1 MKKGGWRLLLFGLLA
16 VSVLAP
22 AGTALA
28 NQWGLTG
35 PLYRE
40 VASAQTWDSYTQ
52 TTEQCGNFAILG
64 SRYHNALFYAEEDT
78 SLAVYHTAVWQPE
91 DQVEQMLK
99 KTDQGII
106 LCAGTESFTFRRAG
120 DRYALT
126 EAQLDDVT
134 VTAISFDETYSEPNG
149 YCFTDG
155 TRKVVYLY
163 NALYL
168 EDFNIRLFPRTVEEV
183 LAVNLM
189 EASLA
194 SGVNCLEYRQD
205 WAQVANVGKKTAP
218 VYSAPFGEASWRAAK
233 GKACVSLKDSF
244 TVLRGFTNGDGED
257 WTCVMY
263 EVSERT
269 SRIGWVKNTLLGD
282 AAQGTPEDIW
292 VRMLNVE
299 VEASRDT
306 FLTDDPFVS
315 NYAQFTVPEG
325 TDFNCMGLLGNDW
338 AYVSAEVSNKNT
350 FTDGGAI
357 VWGFIPLRD
366 LILKPDVTIAQ
377 QDVMQQ
383 LEGTWYYAAGGGMAE
398 DRLTLHADGTYEG
411 AYLNYDDN
419 GMEDG
424 YTADHTGTWYVT
436 EYKDFCNKYWYPA
449 AYEITLIQEDG
460 YTNVKGLSLDE
471 NGFSLFDA
479 EGSGGY
485 ERTLAED
492 VPNG

>member
-218 VYSAPFGEASWRAAK
+218 VYSAPFGRLPGGQPRA
-233 GKACVSLKDSF
+233 
-244 TVLRGFTNGDGED
+244 R
-257 WTCVMY
+257 
-263 EVSERT
+263 
-269 SRIGWVKNTLLGD
+269 
-282 AAQGTPEDIW
+282 
-292 VRMLNVE
+292 
-299 VEASRDT
+299 
-306 FLTDDPFVS
+306 
-315 NYAQFTVPEG
+315 
-325 TDFNCMGLLGNDW
+325 
-338 AYVSAEVSNKNT
+338 
-350 FTDGGAI
+350 
-357 VWGFIPLRD
+357 
-366 LILKPDVTIAQ
+366 
-377 QDVMQQ
+377 
-383 LEGTWYYAAGGGMAE
+383 
-398 DRLTLHADGTYEG
+398 
-411 AYLNYDDN
+411 
-419 GMEDG
+419 
-424 YTADHTGTWYVT
+424 
-436 EYKDFCNKYWYPA
+436 PA
-449 AYEITLIQEDG
+449 
-460 YTNVKGLSLDE
+460 
-471 NGFSLFDA
+471 
-479 EGSGGY
+479 
-485 ERTLAED
+485 LA
-492 VPNG
+492 